1 MTKVEIISNVAATQN
16 ISKKQAT
23 DILES
28 VFNQITQCLKTGEEV
43 VLSGFGKFT
52 VKATAARKGRNPATG
67 AAIDIPAKK
76 KVAFT
81 VHRALKDAVQ
91 G

>member
-1 MTKVEIISNVAATQN
+1 MTNAELIGEVAVASEITKKLAGEIIESLVKRVTVALAQG
-16 ISKKQAT
+16 Q
-23 DILES
+23 D
-28 VFNQITQCLKTGEEV
+28 V
-43 VLSGFGKFT
+43 VLQGIGKFT